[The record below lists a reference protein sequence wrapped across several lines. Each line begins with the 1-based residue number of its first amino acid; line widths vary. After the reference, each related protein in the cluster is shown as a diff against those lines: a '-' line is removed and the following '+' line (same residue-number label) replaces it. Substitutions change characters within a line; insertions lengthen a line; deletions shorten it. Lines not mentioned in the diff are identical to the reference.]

1 MLYSF
6 IVIPGVGTFTP
17 ERWGDNEHRNWLFGT
32 GRSDGF
38 GLVVFLFEYNL
49 FSEGK
54 FTWPQVEEE
63 GSRLLSAIQSLRD
76 EPDVSS
82 LNH

>member
-1 MLYSF
+1 
-6 IVIPGVGTFTP
+6 
-17 ERWGDNEHRNWLFGT
+17 
-32 GRSDGF
+32 
-38 GLVVFLFEYNL
+38 VVFLFEYSL

-54 FTWPQVEEE
+54 FTWSQVEEE

-82 LNH
+82 LKH